1 MRESIYHFKPVGHN
15 TPDQKRN
22 YPEPDPRLRKAFKEW
37 FKEVEDV
44 TIRDLDEQVID
55 FYNKA
60 LELTKDLEPNIPEA
74 HSLLVAYQDHE
85 KIEYAGLFLSA
96 IYNRSPEKEIV
107 FDLHLQNPPY
117 GLGYKLRKG
126 KRLIN
131 RGKAGIGLGYMALGA
146 VINYDKA
153 GDWLGYRAPGVVINY
168 GKTGY
173 GMGCGAPG
181 VVINFG
187 ETGFGLGRGASEAVI
202 NYGKANNGMGYG
214 TSGLVI
220 NYGEA
225 GGWMGWKAPGVV
237 INFGKAGHDMGRYA
251 SGLVINCGEANEE
264 MGEWIEGIIL
274 ALKDPISFGDISKAK
289 LVLRAEDCKKIPELG
304 EYLENLRRTLEVG
317 KKDYQAVLAW
327 LEGLGE
333 EPKERIE
340 SDIEKILRRAGYIQF

>member
-37 FKEVEDV
+37 FEEVED
-44 TIRDLDEQVID
+44 INYFPPNL
-55 FYNKA
+55 YNLA
-60 LELTKDLEPNIPEA
+60 LELIENLEPNISEA
-74 HSLLVAYQDHE
+74 HSLLVAYQDHP
-85 KIEYAGLFLSA
+85 KIYWAGYFLSA

-107 FDLHLQNPPY
+107 FDLDLENPPH
-117 GLGYKLRKG
+117 GLGYRLPKG
-126 KRLIN
+126 KRLVN
-131 RGKAGIGLGYMALGA
+131 RGKAG
-146 VINYDKA
+146 
-153 GDWLGYRAPGVVINY
+153 DWMGEWASGVVLNC
-168 GKTGY
+168 GEAGY
-173 GMGCGAPG
+173 GMGGGVSGIVLNYGKVGNGIGYGAPG

-187 ETGFGLGRGASEAVI
+187 ETGHDTGE
-202 NYGKANNGMGYG
+202 G

-220 NYGEA
+220 NC
-225 GGWMGWKAPGVV
+225 
-237 INFGKAGHDMGRYA
+237 GKA
-251 SGLVINCGEANEE
+251 NER
-264 MGEWIEGIIL
+264 MGEFAKGTIL